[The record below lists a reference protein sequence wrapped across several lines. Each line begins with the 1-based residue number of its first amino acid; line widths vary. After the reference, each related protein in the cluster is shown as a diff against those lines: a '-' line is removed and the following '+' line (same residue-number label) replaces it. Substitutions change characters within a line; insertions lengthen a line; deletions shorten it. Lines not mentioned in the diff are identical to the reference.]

1 MTGAERI
8 RRSDAH
14 ASYLARLRTEHRE
27 IRQRTI
33 TRVAS
38 ADPYTYGM
46 APAEKRRVNAAAL
59 ARLEGCEDDGL
70 PLPEPVGAS
79 ALTLIQPR
87 PTCERCGQSFRLSG
101 IGYAWHVK
109 NRPDCKRAQS

>member
-1 MTGAERI
+1 MTGAERT

-33 TRVAS
+33 TRVAA

-59 ARLEGCEDDGL
+59 TRMEGWEDDGL
-70 PLPEPVGAS
+70 PIPEPVGAS
-79 ALTLIQPR
+79 ALTLIQPH

-101 IGYAWHVK
+101 TGYAWHVK